1 MVIRTPLDVWEL
13 DLLHN
18 INPLHFLANGEDP
31 DSLRLWIQ
39 NPLGVYVINKKSD
52 AIIIGMK
59 IMEQDR

>member
-1 MVIRTPLDVWEL
+1 MVMRTPLDVWEL

-18 INPLHFLANGEDP
+18 INPLHFLANGEDL